1 MSSPQTSRRLVGAL
15 AALAVAVPVGLP
27 LASAAQPGAAQMGA
41 AQSAAS
47 SGRDTLGKQASQ
59 RPGRAVGHWRVTKL
73 GPESWRVSWR
83 SPERLPVTSDRP
95 TIARSGASLGPSVVS
110 RDGRV
115 VSVDVRSA
123 VAPRAG
129 DLDVLLS
136 GDRLDA
142 TGDDVLGG
150 HRAGKASAP
159 SARTTTPLPDDPATP
174 GPYAVE
180 TSDYELTP
188 VAEPGMDQPIEMV
201 GHVVE
206 PAASEVT
213 GPRPVVLFLHG
224 RHSYCYNP
232 KNGRDGGNW
241 PCVAPFKEIPSHLGY
256 DYIQQVLASQG
267 YFTVSIRVNGINAQ
281 DWALDDGGADA
292 RADIVEKHLDYWATQ
307 AVDHQLDLTK
317 VVLVG
322 HSRGG
327 EGVDRASLEIPLSAD
342 YTIAGQVLIAP
353 TDFGGQTAA
362 YVPTVTLLPYCD
374 GDVFDLQGQGYTDDS
389 RDLTT
394 DDTSLKSSV
403 LVMGANHNFFN
414 TEWTPGVAEAPAW
427 DDWGDDGPGLCG
439 TANPGRLTD
448 SEQRSVGLAY
458 VAGAVN
464 LFVRDQ
470 EQFLPMFDGSAVSVA
485 STGDAEV
492 YSHALGGGRQVIRP
506 DVDAGLAL
514 SDGAQTQLCLGAYT
528 WMPTVPHRLCGR
540 YGDVAGN
547 VPHWTEQTSWFTKR
561 KAFEMSWDAPGQRGG
576 IVFDKPVD
584 MSHISRLDLRTIVDP
599 TVGDVSFEVRL
610 VDDTGDTGTFDPMGG
625 RDLAALPSEGFLG
638 KRWAQSVGVMPFG
651 VVQLDL
657 SRIVEI
663 DIIGDSPQGR
673 IWVLDVAA
681 VPNPDGLA
689 AVPAKRLP
697 VLSLGTATVSEGNT
711 RNETAAIPFTVSG
724 TVSSRAHLEV
734 GVLSYGPTG
743 ERSDLV
749 PIDLAP
755 GQTSGTVVVD
765 YPGNR
770 IDDMKTLTFLSAF
783 PRTGA
788 MTDAYFGRLTVVDD
802 DPTPPITIK
811 AVKPRIREGSP
822 ARWSVTLDKRVGY
835 YVAVQAR
842 AVGGD
847 LKGPKLLCGDVP
859 RQWLTE
865 HGVLPRVGDNVPLHE
880 APLFLYQDLNA
891 GGTKLTLAIPTRK
904 DVKREGTEAV
914 TLRFR
919 IRLAD
924 RTVVVER
931 TVRVAD

>member
-1 MSSPQTSRRLVGAL
+1 ML
-15 AALAVAVPVGLP
+15 AALAVAVPVGVP
-27 LASAAQPGAAQMGA
+27 LASVAQAAAAQAAAAQPGAA
-41 AQSAAS
+41 SSTAS
-47 SGRDTLGKQASQ
+47 SGRDKLGAQATERAG
-59 RPGRAVGHWRVTKL
+59 RPVGHWRVAKL
-73 GPESWRVSWR
+73 GPQAWRVSWR

-95 TIARSGASLGPSVVS
+95 TIIRSGVSLGPSVVTS
-110 RDGRV
+110 DGRT

-123 VAPRAG
+123 TRPDARA
-129 DLDVLLS
+129 LDVRLS
-136 GDRLDA
+136 GDRLDV

-150 HRAGKASAP
+150 HRAAKPSAP

-174 GPYAVE
+174 GPYDVE
-180 TSDYELTP
+180 TSDYELAP

-206 PAASEVT
+206 PVASAVT

-232 KNGRDGGNW
+232 KNGRDGGDW

-281 DWALDDGGADA
+281 DWSLDDGGADA
-292 RADIVEKHLDYWATQ
+292 RADIVEQHLDHWATQ
-307 AVDHQLDLTK
+307 AVAHQLDMSK

-327 EGVDRASLEIPLSAD
+327 EGVDRASLEIPLTAD

-389 RDLTT
+389 RDLTS

-414 TEWTPGVAEAPAW
+414 TEWTPGIAVAPAW
-427 DDWGDDGPGLCG
+427 DDWGDEGSGLCG

-448 SEQRSVGLAY
+448 AEQRSVGLAY
-458 VAGAVN
+458 VAGAVDV
-464 LFVRDQ
+464 FAKDQ
-470 EQFLPMFDGSAVSVA
+470 QEFLPMFDGAAVSVT

-492 YSHALGGGRQVIRP
+492 FSHALGGGRQVIRP
-506 DVDAGLAL
+506 DLDAGLAL
-514 SDGAQTQLCLGAYT
+514 TDGADTQLCLGAYT

-540 YGDVAGN
+540 FGDLSGN
-547 VPHWTEQTSWFTKR
+547 APHWTEQTSWFTKR
-561 KAFEMSWDAPGQRGG
+561 KAFEMSWDSPGQRGG
-576 IVFDKPVD
+576 LVFDKPVD
-584 MSHISRLDLRTIVDP
+584 LTGFSRLDLRTIVDP

-638 KRWAQSVGVMPFG
+638 KRWAQSVGVQPFG

-657 SRIVEI
+657 SKIVEI

-681 VPNPDGLA
+681 VPSSLA

-697 VLSLGTATVSEGNT
+697 TLSLGAASVTEGDGRNQTAS
-711 RNETAAIPFTVSG
+711 IPFTVSG
-724 TVSSRAHLEV
+724 TVTSRAHLEV
-734 GVLSYGPTG
+734 GVLSYDQMG

-755 GQTSGTVVVD
+755 GQTSGSVVVD

-770 IDDMKTLTFLSAF
+770 TDDMRTLTFLTAF

-811 AVKPRIREGSP
+811 AVQPRIREGSP
-822 ARWSVTLDKRVGY
+822 ARWTVQLDKRVGY

-859 RQWLTE
+859 RAWLTS
-865 HGVLPRVGDNVPLHE
+865 HGVLRRVGDGVPLHE
-880 APLFLYQDLNA
+880 APLFLYQDLQA
-891 GGTKLTLAIPTRK
+891 GGTKISFSIPTRK
-904 DVKREGTEAV
+904 DGKREGTEAV

-919 IRLAD
+919 IKLAD
-924 RTVVVER
+924 RTIVVNR

>member
-1 MSSPQTSRRLVGAL
+1 MPSPLTSRRLVGAL
-15 AALAVAVPVGLP
+15 AALAVAVPVGVP
-27 LASAAQPGAAQMGA
+27 LASAAQPAADP
-41 AQSAAS
+41 SAVS
-47 SGRDTLGKQASQ
+47 SGRDTLGKQASE
-59 RPGRAVGHWRVTKL
+59 RPGRAVGHWRVAKL

-95 TIARSGASLGPSVVS
+95 TIARSGASLGPSVIS

-123 VAPRAG
+123 VAPRAR

-136 GDRLDA
+136 GDRLDV

-150 HRAGKASAP
+150 HRVTKAATP
-159 SARTTTPLPDDPATP
+159 DARATTPLPDDPATP
-174 GPYAVE
+174 GPYEIVS
-180 TSDYELTP
+180 SDYELAP

-206 PAASEVT
+206 PAASEAT
-213 GPRPVVLFLHG
+213 GPRPIVLFLHG

-232 KNGRDGGNW
+232 KNGRDGGDW
-241 PCVAPFKEIPSHLGY
+241 PCLAPFQEIPSHLGY

-307 AVDHQLDLTK
+307 VAEHQLNPFE

-342 YTIAGQVLIAP
+342 YRVAGQVLIAP

-389 RDLTT
+389 RDLTS

-439 TANPGRLTD
+439 TANPGRLSD
-448 SEQRSVGLAY
+448 AEQRSVGLAY
-458 VAGAVN
+458 VAGAVH
-464 LFVRDQ
+464 LFASNEQ
-470 EQFLPMFDGSAVSVA
+470 EYLPMFDGSAVTVA

-492 YSHALGGGRQVIRP
+492 FSHALGGGREVLRP
-506 DVDAGLAL
+506 DLDAGLAL
-514 SDGAQTQLCLGAYT
+514 SDGADTQLCLGAYT

-547 VPHWTEQTSWFTKR
+547 VPHWTEQTSWFSKR
-561 KAFEMSWDAPGQRGG
+561 RAFEMSWDAPGQRGG
-576 IVFDKPVD
+576 MVLDHAVD
-584 MSHISRLDLRTIVDP
+584 LNGSSRLDLRTIVDP
-599 TVGDVSFEVRL
+599 TVGDVSLRVRL
-610 VDDTGDTGTFDPMGG
+610 VDETGNTETFDPVGG
-625 RDLAALPSEGFLG
+625 PDVAALPSEGFLG
-638 KRWAQSVGVMPFG
+638 KRWAQSVS
-651 VVQLDL
+651 VVPAGAVEVDL

-673 IWVLDVAA
+673 IWILDAAA
-681 VPNPDGLA
+681 VPAAPA

-697 VLSLGTATVSEGNT
+697 VLSLGTATVTEGDT

-724 TVSSRAHLEV
+724 TVTSRAHLEV

-743 ERSDLV
+743 ERTDLV

-755 GQTSGTVVVD
+755 GQTEGAVVVD
-765 YPGNR
+765 YPGNK
-770 IDDMKTLTFLSAF
+770 IDDMRTLTFLSAF

-811 AVKPRIREGSP
+811 AVKPRVREGSP

-842 AVGGD
+842 AVGGN

-859 RQWLTE
+859 RRWLTE
-865 HGVLPRVGDNVPLHE
+865 HGVLPRVGDSVPLHE

-891 GGTKLTLAIPTRK
+891 GRTTLTLAIPTRK
-904 DVKREGTEAV
+904 DGKREGAEAV

-924 RTVVVER
+924 RTVVVDR
-931 TVRVAD
+931 TVRVVG